1 MAITQKLGSM
11 TLAVDAAKFLT
22 RIINHQEGRDDDQRK
37 SASKRR
43 KVIEFVLMRVNLLRL
58 VCQGIYIWNFRFCSQ
73 LHYLVKRGLTYVV
86 VFFVVLNIIFFL
98 PRLAPGNAADILA
111 GGTRL
116 PATAAVAI
124 AARLGLNQP
133 LYVQYITF
141 LKNIFLTFPP
151 YLGVSYGYFP
161 ATVTYLF
168 DVRAGWTFLLIV
180 TSLAVGELMTYIM
193 GAVVSLR
200 RGGKFETGSLYSVI
214 TLNSIPLFWFAMIL
228 LYVFAISSHFF
239 PLSGNF
245 SYAFKTGSFGYYE
258 SIIWHMILPVVVLSA
273 SLMAESFL
281 ILRGSMQDVLKSDY
295 VLTAKSRGLSNWTIS
310 SGYILRN
317 SLLPLVSVISF
328 STASLLSRV
337 ILIESVFGYPGLG
350 DLIVDG
356 VLGRDYPV
364 LTGSLFYLTL
374 IVIAGGIVGDILLVR
389 LDPRIRS

>member
-1 MAITQKLGSM
+1 M
-11 TLAVDAAKFLT
+11 
-22 RIINHQEGRDDDQRK
+22 
-37 SASKRR
+37 
-43 KVIEFVLMRVNLLRL
+43 
-58 VCQGIYIWNFRFCSQ
+58 
-73 LHYLVKRGLTYVV
+73 HYLVKRGLTYVA
-86 VFFVVLNIIFFL
+86 VFFSVINIIFFL

-116 PATAAVAI
+116 PATAVVEIAV
-124 AARLGLNQP
+124 RLGLNQP
-133 LYVQYITF
+133 VYLQYITF

-161 ATVTYLF
+161 ATVSYLF
-168 DVRAGWTFLLIV
+168 SVRAGWTFLLIA
-180 TSLAVGELMTYIM
+180 TSLAVGELMTYVM

-200 RGGKFETGSLYSVI
+200 RGGKFETASLYSVI
-214 TLNSIPLFWFAMIL
+214 TMNSVPLFWFAMIL
-228 LYVFAISSHFF
+228 LYVFAISTHLF

-258 SIIWHMILPVVVLSA
+258 SIIWHMILPVVVLSL

-281 ILRGSMQDVLKSDY
+281 ILRGSMQDALKSDY

-328 STASLLSRV
+328 STASMLSRV

-350 DLIVDG
+350 DLLVDA

-364 LTGSLFYLTL
+364 LHW
-374 IVIAGGIVGDILLVR
+374 
-389 LDPRIRS
+389 